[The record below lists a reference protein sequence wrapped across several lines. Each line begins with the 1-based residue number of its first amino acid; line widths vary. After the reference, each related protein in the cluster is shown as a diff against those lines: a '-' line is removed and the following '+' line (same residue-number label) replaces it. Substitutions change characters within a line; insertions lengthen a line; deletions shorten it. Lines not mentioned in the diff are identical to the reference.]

1 MANGEIER
9 IVKQLNRAFQG
20 NAWHGPSVMKILRGI
35 TSNQASA
42 RLFPDTHTIRELVA
56 HMTAWKR
63 IVARRI
69 SGKVVRVTAAQDWPA
84 PTGSW
89 PTAVSEL
96 GRAHRELVKAVGK
109 LPASRLGAKVP
120 GKSHD
125 HYTTLHGM
133 VQHDLYHAG
142 QIALLKKAMRP

>member
-1 MANGEIER
+1 MATNEIER
-9 IVKQLNRAFQG
+9 IVKQMDRAFQG

-35 TSNQASA
+35 TANQAAA

-63 IVARRI
+63 IVARRA
-69 SGKVVRVTAAQDWPA
+69 SGEVVRVTAAQDWPA
-84 PTGSW
+84 PRGSW
-89 PTAVSEL
+89 ADAVAAL
-96 GRAHRELVKAVGK
+96 RRAHGELVRATRK
-109 LPASRLGAKVP
+109 LPASRVGAKVP

-125 HYTTLHGM
+125 HYIMLHGM

-142 QIALLKKAMRP
+142 QIALLKKAMRG